1 MLPNWLL
8 GKSKS
13 KLQEILGG
21 GGGGTDY
28 TAGDGIDIS
37 NGVISFDP
45 ATTPA
50 IDPSKVDGLNDDLAA
65 LAPKTALSNANILHN
80 PWFTV
85 NQRGATTV
93 SESGVY
99 FVDRWKTYI
108 NTVVSQSYTL
118 SNGILTMDNTSGSTS
133 IYLLQK
139 CETSVKEALRGKTVT
154 ASVLLS
160 DGTILNGTREFPG
173 VYINTKDLI
182 VYSSDGNS
190 EILTIEVKKG
200 KTVSIKA
207 LKLELGSV
215 STLAMDTA
223 PDMATELAKCQRY
236 FQRLI
241 IKGTTTGNVR
251 PTISLSNAATSTI
264 CWFPIY
270 LETSMR
276 AIPELSLVGD
286 FAIAEGSVAQAV
298 ASTSDNTLSIARV
311 GTNSTGP
318 FINLSCTPST
328 AVLTP
333 GSTYKLVG
341 ITPQEPIYIDFSADL

>member
-1 MLPNWLL
+1 MLPNWLY

-21 GGGGTDY
+21 GGGGTTY
-28 TAGDGIDIS
+28 AAGDGIDIS
-37 NGVISFDP
+37 NGIISFDP

-50 IDPSKVDGLNDDLAA
+50 IDPSKIDGLDDDLAA
-65 LAPKTALSNANILHN
+65 LAPKTALSNPNILDN

-99 FVDRWKTYI
+99 FVDRWKTSI

-118 SNGILTMDNTSGSTS
+118 SNGILTMDNTSGSKS
-133 IYLLQK
+133 IHLLQK

-160 DGTILNGTREFPG
+160 DGTILSGTKEFLSSG
-173 VYINTKDLI
+173 VYIDTNDLL

-207 LKLELGSV
+207 IKLELGSV

-223 PDMATELAKCQRY
+223 PNYATELLKCQRY
-236 FQRLI
+236 FVRIDNTSGGIALGTAVALNNDRANI
-241 IKGTTTGNVR
+241 CIKLPVSMCTKPTPSNYTSMQVINGVQTISVESIASSSHDNGYETLNVVATGTTQGTAYLVR
-251 PTISLSNAATSTI
+251 L
-264 CWFPIY
+264 
-270 LETSMR
+270 
-276 AIPELSLVGD
+276 
-286 FAIAEGSVAQAV
+286 
-298 ASTSDNTLSIARV
+298 ASSGYV
-311 GTNSTGP
+311 
-318 FINLSCTPST
+318 
-328 AVLTP
+328 
-333 GSTYKLVG
+333 
-341 ITPQEPIYIDFSADL
+341 DFSADL

>member
-1 MLPNWLL
+1 MLPNWLY

-21 GGGGTDY
+21 GGGGTSY

-50 IDPSKVDGLNDDLAA
+50 IDPSKVDGLDLAA

-99 FVDRWKTYI
+99 FVDRWKTSI

-173 VYINTKDLI
+173 VYINTKDLM
-182 VYSSDGNS
+182 VYSNDGNS

-200 KTVSIKA
+200 KTVSFKA

-223 PDMATELAKCQRY
+223 PDMALELAKCQRY
-236 FQRLI
+236 FQRISGSNNDYL
-241 IKGTTTGNVR
+241 GLACFLSTTEAYTCLAIPSLMRTTPTLTYNGNFKIAGGNAISAISLLNLTGNLA
-251 PTISLSNAATSTI
+251 SLKCVSSGL
-264 CWFPIY
+264 PQSG
-270 LETSMR
+270 L
-276 AIPELSLVGD
+276 
-286 FAIAEGSVAQAV
+286 
-298 ASTSDNTLSIARV
+298 ARIQFSAN
-311 GTNSTGP
+311 G
-318 FINLSCTPST
+318 
-328 AVLTP
+328 
-333 GSTYKLVG
+333 
-341 ITPQEPIYIDFSADL
+341 YIDFNAEL